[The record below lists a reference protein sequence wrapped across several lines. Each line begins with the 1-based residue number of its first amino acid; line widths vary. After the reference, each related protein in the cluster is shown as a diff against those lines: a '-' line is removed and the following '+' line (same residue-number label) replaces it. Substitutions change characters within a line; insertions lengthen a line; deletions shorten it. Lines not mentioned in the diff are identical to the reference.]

1 MKVGNKV
8 NKYKERYMQIPKTVE
23 QMILRRERLAIQL
36 DDAMNALDHWLDKNG
51 INTEECDTHGGVEVY
66 VNPSDSAE
74 RIRQAILGK

>member
-1 MKVGNKV
+1 MKVGKKV

-51 INTEECDTHGGVEVY
+51 VNYPPLNAIASEVGACY
-66 VNPSDSAE
+66 L
-74 RIRQAILGK
+74 Q